1 MIMAHSVQHSL
12 AGEGIELTAPD
23 AVVSV
28 KVDAAHT
35 DGLYEV
41 LEVRALRGPA
51 TPLHREGWA
60 KTLYALE
67 GRIVVQV
74 EDEAFDLT
82 PGSSLTIPPHALNT
96 FTVLSPSA
104 TFLTVATTGA
114 MSAFLA
120 DLDATVPH
128 DRPISETAAEL
139 QQVLSRHDV
148 AIDGAGPW

>member
-1 MIMAHSVQHSL
+1 MIMTHSVQHTV
-12 AGEGIELTAPD
+12 AGEGVELTAPD

-28 KVDAAHT
+28 KVDAEHT

-41 LEVRALRGPA
+41 LEIHARRGPA
-51 TPLHREGWA
+51 APLHREGWA
-60 KTLYALE
+60 KTFYALG

-104 TFLTVATTGA
+104 TFLTVAMTGA

-128 DRPISETAAEL
+128 DRPMDETVTQL

-148 AIDGAGPW
+148 TMDGP